1 MKFLSLIPAQ
11 ANNVRQE
18 NIEGK
23 NTMRSL
29 GAFAGKIMLGLAG
42 LGFATIVAA
51 QGATYPTKPIRII
64 VPFAAGGSTD
74 ILARM
79 TGETISRALKQPVV
93 VENRAG
99 ASGNIGMDAVARAQP
114 DGYTL
119 LFTSTNLTL
128 NPAVIDKVPFDP
140 VKDFAGITMVAFA
153 PMILITRPDFGG
165 ESVKSLVKYGLD
177 HPGSL
182 NFSSSGAGGTPH
194 LAGEMLQIVT
204 GMKMTHVPYGG
215 AAPAITDIA
224 SGQVHLTF
232 TTYISAQGMLNAGKL
247 RALAVAANARLPV
260 LPNVPT
266 FAEQGFKDMEFGT
279 MFSLLAP
286 AGTPAEIVNAL
297 YKSIKEAS
305 ANPEFKDKI
314 AQQGG
319 YMVVNTPTE
328 FDTYIREDVTKWASL
343 IKRIGGVGTN

>member
-1 MKFLSLIPAQ
+1 MLGNTIV
-11 ANNVRQE
+11 VR
-18 NIEGK
+18 
-23 NTMRSL
+23 
-29 GAFAGKIMLGLAG
+29 KIVMGLAG
-42 LGFATIVAA
+42 LLLGPIVAA
-51 QGATYPTKPIRII
+51 QGTAYPTKPIRIV

-99 ASGNIGMDAVARAQP
+99 ASGTIGMEAVARAQP

-128 NPAVIDKVPFDP
+128 NPAVVDKTPFDP

-153 PMILITRPDFGG
+153 PMILVTRPDFGG
-165 ESVKSLVKYGLD
+165 ESVKSLVKYGLE
-177 HPGSL
+177 HPGTL

-224 SGQVHLTF
+224 SGQVQMTF
-232 TTYISAQGMLNAGKL
+232 TTYISAQAMLSAGKL

-266 FAEQGFKDMEFGT
+266 FAEEGYKDMEFGT
-279 MFSLLAP
+279 QFALLAP
-286 AGTPAEIVNAL
+286 AGTPRPIIDAL
-297 YKSIKEAS
+297 YQAIKEAS
-305 ANPEFKDKI
+305 ANPDFKERI

-319 YMVVNTPTE
+319 YMVVDTPA
-328 FDTYIREDVTKWASL
+328 DYDKYIREDVAKWASL

>member
-1 MKFLSLIPAQ
+1 MRG
-11 ANNVRQE
+11 N
-18 NIEGK
+18 K
-23 NTMRSL
+23 NAL
-29 GAFAGKIMLGLAG
+29 GKILLTLAG
-42 LGFATIVAA
+42 LLATTVAA
-51 QGATYPTKPIRII
+51 AQTGTFPVKPIRIV

-79 TGETISRALKQPVV
+79 TGETISRTLRQPVV

-99 ASGNIGMDAVARAQP
+99 ASGNIGMEAVARAQP

-128 NPAVIDKVPFDP
+128 NPAVVDKTPFDP
-140 VKDFAGITMVAFA
+140 VKDFSGITMVAFA
-153 PMILITRPDFGG
+153 PMILVTRPDFGG
-165 ESVKSLVKYGLD
+165 DSVKSLVRYGLE
-177 HPGSL
+177 HPGTL

-194 LAGEMLQIVT
+194 LAGEMLQIAT
-204 GMKMTHVPYGG
+204 GIKMTHVPYGG

-224 SGQVHLTF
+224 SGQVHMTF
-232 TTYISAQGMLNAGKL
+232 TTYISAQAMLSAGKL

-260 LPNVPT
+260 LPKVPT
-266 FAEQGFKDMEFGT
+266 FAEEGYKDMEFGT

-286 AGTPAEIVNAL
+286 AGTPAGIIDAL
-297 YKSIKEAS
+297 YKAIKDAS
-305 ANPEFKDKI
+305 ANPEFNEKI

-319 YMVVNTPTE
+319 YMVVNTPAD
-328 FDTYIREDVTKWASL
+328 FDKYIREDVAKWAGL

>member
-1 MKFLSLIPAQ
+1 
-11 ANNVRQE
+11 
-18 NIEGK
+18 
-23 NTMRSL
+23 MRSAL
-29 GAFAGKIMLGLAG
+29 SIALKIAISLAG
-42 LGFATIVAA
+42 LTAA
-51 QGATYPTKPIRII
+51 PSLMAQSAPYPAKPIKIV

-79 TGETISRALKQPVV
+79 TGETISKALKQPVV

-99 ASGNIGMDAVARAQP
+99 ASGNIGMEAVAKSQP

-128 NPAVIDKVPFDP
+128 NPAVVEKTPFDP
-140 VKDFAGITMVAFA
+140 VRDFTGITMVAFA
-153 PMILITRPDFGG
+153 PMILITRPGFGG
-165 ESVKSLVKYGLD
+165 DSVTSLVKFGKD
-177 HPGSL
+177 NPGKL

-224 SGQVHLTF
+224 SGQVEMTF
-232 TTYISAQGMLNAGKL
+232 TTYISAQALLSAGKL

-266 FAEQGFKDMEFGT
+266 FAEEGYKDMEFGT

-286 AGTPAEIVNAL
+286 AGTPPAVVDAL
-297 YKSIKEAS
+297 YQAIKAAS
-305 ANPEFKDKI
+305 ASPEFKDKI

-319 YMVVNTPTE
+319 YMVVDTPAD
-328 FDTYIREDVTKWASL
+328 FNQYLRDDVAKWASL
-343 IKRIGGVGTN
+343 IKRIGSVSTN